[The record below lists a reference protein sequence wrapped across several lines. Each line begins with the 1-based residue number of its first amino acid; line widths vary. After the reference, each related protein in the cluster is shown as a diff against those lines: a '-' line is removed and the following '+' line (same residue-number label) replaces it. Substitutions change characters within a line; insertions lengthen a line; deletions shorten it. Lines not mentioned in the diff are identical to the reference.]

1 MHPGALPVPAALL
14 GQDGG
19 LQAGSAI
26 SILTFCLF
34 RVATIM
40 TSPPSA
46 PLSSPPDLE
55 RERLDFLNG
64 LGIIDTPPEAR
75 IDAVTHA
82 AADYFKVPVAL
93 VTLIDSDS
101 QWIKSSTGM
110 TDFHVPRDI
119 SFCHHTIQRLRLLVV
134 ENALDDP
141 RFCDNPL
148 VRNPPHV
155 RFYAGAPLVVGG
167 RYRLGSFCLVDD
179 IPRTLDAAGRA
190 RLWHYARTVSSLIAE
205 LHMPAAEPEERPLP
219 ARRYS

>member
-1 MHPGALPVPAALL
+1 
-14 GQDGG
+14 
-19 LQAGSAI
+19 
-26 SILTFCLF
+26 
-34 RVATIM
+34 M
-40 TSPPSA
+40 TLSPPASL
-46 PLSSPPDLE
+46 PSPHELE

-64 LGIIDTPPEAR
+64 LGITDTPPEAR
-75 IDAVTHA
+75 IDAVTRA
-82 AADYFKVPVAL
+82 AADYFKVPAAL

-141 RFCDNPL
+141 RFCDNSL

-167 RYRLGSFCLVDD
+167 RYRLGSFCLIDD
-179 IPRTLDAAGRA
+179 IPRTLDEKGRA
-190 RLWHYARTVSSLIAE
+190 RLWQYARTVSGLIEE
-205 LHMPAAEPEERPLP
+205 LYMPAASAAPEEPPLL